1 VTSGE
6 EITVTLRLV
15 SPSHDDGA
23 LVRCYAYESTSNAR
37 LDPGFVADELAVLQR
52 YLKPS
57 RKPTNPGSCYR
68 DWSAPRTGKI

>member
-23 LVRCYAYESTSNAR
+23 LVRSLCVYESTSNAR
-37 LDPGFVADELAVLQR
+37 LDPGFVADELAVLR
-52 YLKPS
+52 LKTES
-57 RKPTNPGSCYR
+57 QAPTNPCSSCYR
-68 DWSAPRTGKI
+68 D